1 MPALKTPE
9 AILSYPYLFTPR
21 ANDDGKLKYS
31 CSLVFEAG
39 TDLTAL
45 KQAVLDAA
53 EEKFG
58 NKAADLIKTRKIH
71 VPFRDDWAAK
81 GYPEGSTFINVTTEK
96 QPGIVSI
103 YKGPD
108 GKPSPITDAELVY
121 PGCKVIASVV
131 AKYFEAKGKKGI
143 TFYLNNL
150 QKRADGPRL
159 DGRMKAEDEFEA
171 EEGEAEF
178 EGAAA
183 GNGIDDLM

>member
-1 MPALKTPE
+1 MPAMHTPE
-9 AILSYPYLFTPR
+9 AIISYPFLFNPR
-21 ANDDGKLKYS
+21 ANDEGKLKYS
-31 CSLVFEAG
+31 CALVFPAG
-39 TDLTAL
+39 TDLSKL

-58 NKAADLIKTRKIH
+58 TKAAELIRTKKIH
-71 VPFRDDWAAK
+71 TPFRDDWAAK

-96 QPGIVSI
+96 KPGIVSI

-108 GKPSPITDAELVY
+108 GKPAPIVDSEQIYA
-121 PGCKVIASVV
+121 GCIVIASVV

-150 QKRADGPRL
+150 QKRRDGERL

-171 EEGEAEF
+171 EQQEQ
-178 EGAAA
+178 
-183 GNGIDDLM
+183 

>member
-1 MPALKTPE
+1 MPAMHTPE
-9 AILSYPYLFTPR
+9 AIVSYPFLFNPR
-21 ANDDGKLKYS
+21 ANDEGKLKYS
-31 CSLVFEAG
+31 CALVFPAG
-39 TDLTAL
+39 TDLSKL

-58 NKAADLIKTRKIH
+58 TKAAELIRTKKIH
-71 VPFRDDWAAK
+71 TPFRDDWAAK

-96 QPGIVSI
+96 KPGIVSI

-108 GKPSPITDAELVY
+108 GKPAPITESDQVY
-121 PGCKVIASVV
+121 AGCIVIASVV

-150 QKRADGPRL
+150 QKRRDGERL

-171 EEGEAEF
+171 EEAEAAF
-178 EGAAA
+178 EGGA
-183 GNGIDDLM
+183 NGIDDLM